1 MSRRLG
7 LLSDDPVQAVVAQ
20 TIKGGMGP
28 GDGESAPG
36 LLLAQPVVLLILAGV
51 VTLIVWTLMVRA
63 ARRARARSES
73 ADVRG
78 PRHAGGR

>member
-7 LLSDDPVQAVVAQ
+7 LLSDNPVRAVVAQ

-36 LLLAQPVVLLILAGV
+36 LLVAQPVVLLILAGV
-51 VTLIVWTLMVRA
+51 VTLIVWTLMTRA
-63 ARRARARSES
+63 ARRARTQSKS
-73 ADVRG
+73 ADVRA
-78 PRHAGGR
+78 PRHAAGR

>member
-7 LLSDDPVQAVVAQ
+7 LLSDDPVRAVVAQ

-63 ARRARARSES
+63 ARRARTRSES
-73 ADVRG
+73 PDVSG